1 MRLTY
6 RLLNVFARAGD
17 PFSGNPLCV
26 VEEAQDLTDDQMQG
40 LARQFNLS
48 ETTFLVPAADG
59 TDSGTD
65 SRADAGVR
73 IFTPNYEMAFA
84 GHPTLGTAH
93 VVRSLGLGGDTLSLS
108 MPAGTI
114 PVSADGDTWTL
125 TANPG
130 VVHAEYQVDEI
141 ASCVGLGPQ
150 DLVGPVQQV
159 STGSAQVIAQAS
171 SVDAVRRAVG
181 DAALMRQ
188 FAGMGTRGGE
198 TLVYLWCETGAG
210 EIEARALFTQGSAA
224 IEDPATGSACS
235 NLGAWLADKG
245 RSGTWVVSQ
254 GAQAGR
260 PSTLLLSVDDGTVR
274 VGGLVHTLG
283 EGTVEL

>member
-26 VEEAQDLTDDQMQG
+26 VEGAQDLTDDQMQG

-48 ETTFLVPAADG
+48 ETTFLVAPADG
-59 TDSGTD
+59 
-65 SRADAGVR
+65 ADAGVR

-93 VVRSLGLGGDTLSLS
+93 AVRDLGLGGDALALS

-114 PVSADGDTWTL
+114 PVSAEGDTWTL
-125 TANPG
+125 TANRG

-141 ASCVGLGPQ
+141 ASCVGLEPQ

-159 STGSAQVIAQAS
+159 STGSAQVIARAAT
-171 SVDAVRRAVG
+171 VDAVRRAVG

-198 TLVYLWCETGAG
+198 TLVYLWCETDEGQ
-210 EIEARALFTQGSAA
+210 IEARALFTQGAAA

-235 NLGAWLADKG
+235 NLGAWLAAQG
-245 RSGTWVVSQ
+245 HSGTWVVSQ
-254 GAQAGR
+254 GAQVGR
-260 PSTLLLSVDDGTVR
+260 PSTLRLDVDDDGTVR
-274 VGGLVHTLG
+274 VGGLVHALG
-283 EGTVEL
+283 EGSLEL

>member
-26 VEEAQDLTDDQMQG
+26 VEGAQDLTDDQMQG

-48 ETTFLVPAADG
+48 ETTFLVAPADG
-59 TDSGTD
+59 
-65 SRADAGVR
+65 ADAGVR

-93 VVRSLGLGGDTLSLS
+93 AVRDLGLGGDALALS

-114 PVSADGDTWTL
+114 PVSAEGDTWTL
-125 TANPG
+125 TANRG

-141 ASCVGLGPQ
+141 ASCVGLEPQ

-159 STGSAQVIAQAS
+159 STGSAQVIARAAT
-171 SVDAVRRAVG
+171 VDAVRRAVG

-198 TLVYLWCETGAG
+198 TLVYLWCETAEGQ
-210 EIEARALFTQGSAA
+210 IEARALFTQGAAA

-235 NLGAWLADKG
+235 NLGAWLAAQG

-254 GAQAGR
+254 GAQVGR
-260 PSTLLLSVDDGTVR
+260 PSTLRLDVDDEGTVR
-274 VGGLVHTLG
+274 VGGLVHALG
-283 EGTVEL
+283 EGSLEL